1 MNWLLALYRSTIGKK
16 VVMAAT
22 GLILVGF
29 VIGHVTGNLLVF
41 RGPEKLN
48 AYSAF
53 LKSLGGLLWIVRGG
67 LLIATILHVT
77 AAVQL
82 TRINRAARPIGYAR
96 QEPQVSTLASRTIR
110 WGGALLLV
118 FIVIHLL
125 HFTTG
130 TLRPSGTFS
139 ATDVYGN
146 VLAGF
151 RIWWVSL
158 FYVVAMAALGLHLYH
173 GTWSALRTLG
183 AVRST
188 RDPFRRSAAALVASA
203 VWLAFTII
211 PVAVYIGIVR

>member
-1 MNWLLALYRSTIGKK
+1 MTWMMAMYRSTIGKK

-41 RGPEKLN
+41 RGAEKLN
-48 AYSAF
+48 SYSAF

-67 LLIATILHVT
+67 LLAAAILHVV

-82 TRINRAARPIGYAR
+82 TRINRAARPIGYR
-96 QEPQVSTLASRTIR
+96 MHEPQASTFASRTLR
-110 WGGALLLV
+110 WGGTVLFV
-118 FIVIHLL
+118 FIVLHIL

-130 TLRPSGTFS
+130 TLRPAGRFS
-139 ATDVYGN
+139 VTDVYGN
-146 VLAGF
+146 VVGSF

-158 FYVVAMAALGLHLYH
+158 LYVIAMGALGLHLYH
-173 GTWSALRTLG
+173 GTWSSLRTLG
-183 AVRST
+183 AARPTV
-188 RDPFRRSAAALVASA
+188 DPLRRTGAAVIAVA

-211 PVAVYIGIVR
+211 PIAVYIGIVR